1 MSETK
6 YKRIE
11 VTDNWSLDEKAAK
24 KEQIVKID
32 SGIPG
37 CIWYRLVLDAD
48 VPEDAQAEIS
58 YAITDEDV
66 QDTSE
71 LQDKWSEPLVNP
83 RDVMIIGPRGRY
95 LQLRIVVSTNDK
107 NDSVPPIKGI
117 RLYYSPATYLK
128 HLPAVYQEDPLSR
141 DFLEEYLSIFET
153 VLANLESRIEDV
165 PRLFDVKE
173 TPNEFLSWLSTW
185 VGTVKDEN
193 WSEGKWREFL
203 SRAAELYKY
212 RGTKEEINEI
222 IKIYTGTHPLAIVE
236 RVLLKCTSPYLTKVL
251 NLLFGGPYSFCVLL
265 EPEQVKTE
273 KDRKVVL
280 RIIESEK
287 PAHTCG
293 GFAIIEQR
301 IRLNWH
307 TYLGKNTCLS
317 EPKAEMI
324 LGKAILSLTS
334 VLPSPPLSDKTFK

>member
-1 MSETK
+1 
-6 YKRIE
+6 
-11 VTDNWSLDEKAAK
+11 
-24 KEQIVKID
+24 
-32 SGIPG
+32 
-37 CIWYRLVLDAD
+37 
-48 VPEDAQAEIS
+48 
-58 YAITDEDV
+58 
-66 QDTSE
+66 
-71 LQDKWSEPLVNP
+71 
-83 RDVMIIGPRGRY
+83 MIIGPRGRY
-95 LQLRIVVSTNDK
+95 FHLRIVVSANDQ
-107 NDSVPPIKGI
+107 NDSVPAIKGI
-117 RLYYSPATYLK
+117 RLYYSPPTYLK
-128 HLPAVYQEDPLSR
+128 HLPAIYQEDPLSK
-141 DFLEEYLSIFET
+141 DFLEDYLSIFET

-185 VGTVKDEN
+185 VGAVRDEN
-193 WSEGKWREFL
+193 WPEEKWREFL
-203 SRAAELYKY
+203 SRAAELYKH

-222 IKIYTGTHPLAIVE
+222 IEIYTGTYPMAIIE
-236 RVLLKCTSPYLTKVL
+236 RALLKCASPYLTKVL

-265 EPEQVKTE
+265 NPEQVKTE

-301 IRLNWH
+301 MRLDWH
-307 TYLGKNTCLS
+307 TYLGINTRLS

-334 VLPSPPLSDKTFK
+334 VLPSPDKTFK